1 MSKDIIII
9 QTGFKRSGT
18 TFLVNLLYGFIIP
31 NEAIHG
37 YFDIED
43 EQLEPFSECSIF
55 KSHILNIEDII
66 NKYSNKYQLY
76 FIITERDK
84 KIDEKYKE
92 LYNVLI
98 FDYYKELLET
108 EDNSIQNIID
118 NAYIKLSLFLP
129 DNIYLSKEWA
139 INRINNMNN
148 IYEEIKE
155 CDFSYIDD
163 FFALHGSHRN
173 YKFDS

>member
-31 NEAIHG
+31 DDPVHG
-37 YFDIED
+37 FFDIE
-43 EQLEPFSECSIF
+43 EPLEPFSKCSIF
-55 KSHILNIEDII
+55 KSHLFNIKDII
-66 NKYSNKYQLY
+66 EKYSDKYQLY
-76 FIITERDK
+76 FIISERDE

-108 EDNSIQNIID
+108 TDNSIQNIVD
-118 NAYIKLSLFLP
+118 NAYKKLSLFLP
-129 DNIYLSKEWA
+129 DNIYLSKEFA
-139 INRINNMNN
+139 VNRINNMNN
-148 IYEEIKE
+148 VYEEIKDY
-155 CDFSYIDD
+155 DFSYIDD
-163 FFALHGSHRN
+163 FFALHGRHRN
-173 YKFDS
+173 YKLDC

>member
-1 MSKDIIII
+1 MQKDIIII
-9 QTGFKRSGT
+9 QTGFKRTGT
-18 TFLVNLLYGFIIP
+18 TFLVNLLYGFIDP

-37 YFDIED
+37 FFDIE
-43 EQLEPFSECSIF
+43 EPLESFSKYSIF

-66 NKYSNKYQLY
+66 NKYSDKYQLY
-76 FIITERDK
+76 FIIAERDE

-92 LYNVLI
+92 LHNVLI

-108 EDNSIQNIID
+108 KDNSVQNIVD
-118 NAYIKLSLFLP
+118 SSYEKLSLFLP
-129 DNIYLSKEWA
+129 DEIHLSKESA

-148 IYEEIKE
+148 VYEEIKDY
-155 CDFSYIDD
+155 DFSYIDD

-173 YKFDS
+173 YKLEC

>member
-1 MSKDIIII
+1 MQKDIIII
-9 QTGFKRSGT
+9 QTGFKRTGT
-18 TFLVNLLYGFIIP
+18 TFLVNLLYGFIAP

-37 YFDIED
+37 FFDIE
-43 EQLEPFSECSIF
+43 EPLESFSKYSIF

-66 NKYSNKYQLY
+66 NKYSDKYQLY
-76 FIITERDK
+76 FIIAERDE

-92 LYNVLI
+92 LHNVLI

-108 EDNSIQNIID
+108 EDNSIQNIVD
-118 NAYIKLSLFLP
+118 SSYEKLSLFLP
-129 DNIYLSKEWA
+129 DEIHLSKESA

-148 IYEEIKE
+148 VYEEIKDY
-155 CDFSYIDD
+155 DFSYIDD

-173 YKFDS
+173 YKLEC

>member
-1 MSKDIIII
+1 MQKDIIII
-9 QTGFKRSGT
+9 QTGFKRTGT
-18 TFLVNLLYGFIIP
+18 TFLVNLLYGFIDP

-37 YFDIED
+37 FFDIE
-43 EQLEPFSECSIF
+43 EPLESFSKYSIF

-66 NKYSNKYQLY
+66 NKYSDKYQLY
-76 FIITERDK
+76 FIIAERDE

-92 LYNVLI
+92 LHNVLI

-108 EDNSIQNIID
+108 KDNSVQNIVD
-118 NAYIKLSLFLP
+118 SSYEKLSLFLP
-129 DNIYLSKEWA
+129 DEIHLSKESA

-148 IYEEIKE
+148 VYEEIKDY
-155 CDFSYIDD
+155 DFSYIDD

-173 YKFDS
+173 HKLDC